1 MTRASGALILAMSG
15 IIAVYQS
22 FPAHSQSRTS
32 EPRALEIFITAN
44 RVPTSIQRTGSAITV
59 IRAEE
64 IQKTHSGSL
73 VDALRFVPGLD
84 ITETGGP
91 GASTSVRIRGT
102 NPGQVLVLVD
112 GVRINDASSANGE
125 TDFGGIPGGLVER
138 IEVLRGP
145 QSALYGSDAMG
156 GVINIITRRGRGP
169 FKAFGQVE
177 GGSYGTLAGNA
188 GFYGQQGA
196 WSYSFAG
203 SGFRTDGFSRYGHR
217 VARLR
222 AGSPYEKDGTETLG
236 SFGRVGFD
244 SREGFRFEAG
254 GMITYHR
261 AEYDAA
267 FGTFPDTPSASNRRF
282 YSAFAKAELDT
293 LENKLTHAVT
303 LAASRTD
310 RMFRDTTITAASN
323 PNVATWRHTDFTG
336 DRLSAEYQ
344 GTYRLEQYGSVIFG
358 TKAER
363 EIAVTFNQ
371 NIIPLGARTKSLGGN
386 QTTLAAF
393 GLWQI
398 PLTERL
404 DVSLGG
410 RVDHVTEVDTFLT
423 WRATGAYR
431 ITETGTKLR
440 ASLGTGGKAPT
451 LYQRFGG
458 YQGSIA
464 LRAEHNLGGDI
475 GIDQEFMDGRIRVS
489 ATGFW
494 IRSRDLINF
503 QTSPTCLAN
512 ALQAFGCY
520 VNVARAE
527 STGLELEGTA
537 QLWPNTLQLRGAYT
551 YLRAKDLTTNRTL
564 ARRPESVGKIGLAFT
579 PFANWSF
586 EPSVTLVSKR
596 FSGANETQ
604 RLASYARFD
613 MLASYK
619 PTEQLELYI
628 RGENL
633 NNARYHEVWNYGT
646 TGRAFYAGMKTTW

>member
-1 MTRASGALILAMSG
+1 M
-15 IIAVYQS
+15 
-22 FPAHSQSRTS
+22 
-32 EPRALEIFITAN
+32 
-44 RVPTSIQRTGSAITV
+44 
-59 IRAEE
+59 IRADE

-91 GASTSVRIRGT
+91 GGTTAVRIRGT
-102 NPGQVLVLVD
+102 NAGQLLVLVD

-125 TDFGGIPGGLVER
+125 ADFSGIPGGLVER

-145 QSALYGSDAMG
+145 QSALYGADAMG

-188 GFYGQQGA
+188 GAYGQQGA

-217 VARLR
+217 VARLKAR
-222 AGSPYEKDGTETLG
+222 APYEKDGTETLG
-236 SFGRVGFD
+236 GFGRIGFD

-254 GMITYHR
+254 GMITFHR

-267 FGTFPDTPSASNRRF
+267 SVAFPDTPSATNRRF
-282 YSAFAKAELDT
+282 FSAFAKAELDT
-293 LENKLTHAVT
+293 FDNRLTHALT
-303 LAASRTD
+303 LTASRTD
-310 RMFRDTTITAASN
+310 RMFRDTTITVASN
-323 PNVATWRHTDFTG
+323 PNVATWRHSDFTG
-336 DRLSAEYQ
+336 DRFAAEYQ
-344 GTYRLEQYGSVIFG
+344 GTYRLEKYGSVIFG

-386 QTTLAAF
+386 QTTLSAF
-393 GLWQI
+393 GLWQV

-410 RVDHVTEVDTFLT
+410 RVDHVTDVDTFAT
-423 WRATGAYR
+423 WRATAAYR
-431 ITETGTKLR
+431 ITETGSKLR

-458 YQGSIA
+458 YQGSVA
-464 LRAEHNLGGDI
+464 LRAEHNLGADV
-475 GIDQEFMDGRIRVS
+475 GIDQDFLDGRIRIS

-503 QTSPTCLAN
+503 QNSTTCLSGI
-512 ALQAFGCY
+512 QASGCY

-527 STGLELEGTA
+527 STGFELEGTA
-537 QLWPNTLQLRGAYT
+537 QLWTGLLQLRGAYT

-564 ARRPESVGKIGLAFT
+564 ARRPESVGKIGLAIT
-579 PFANWSF
+579 PWDKWSF

-604 RLASYARFD
+604 RLAPYARFD

-619 PTEQLELYI
+619 PMEQLEIYI

>member
-1 MTRASGALILAMSG
+1 MTRASSALILGMSG
-15 IIAVYQS
+15 ILAVYQS
-22 FPAHSQSRTS
+22 FPAFSQSRTS
-32 EPRALEIFITAN
+32 EPTGLDILITAN
-44 RVPTSIQRTGSAITV
+44 RSPTSIQRTGSAITV

-91 GASTSVRIRGT
+91 GASTGVRIRGT
-102 NPGQVLVLVD
+102 NAGQTLVLVD

-125 TDFGGIPGGLVER
+125 ADFAGIPGGLIER

-169 FKAFGQVE
+169 LKAFGQVE

-188 GFYGQQGA
+188 GAYGQQGA

-222 AGSPYEKDGTETLG
+222 AGAPYEKDGTETLG
-236 SFGRVGFD
+236 GFGRVGFD
-244 SREGFRFEAG
+244 AREGFRFEAG
-254 GMITYHR
+254 GMITFHR

-267 FGTFPDTPSASNRRF
+267 FGAFPDTPSASNRRF
-282 YSAFAKAELDT
+282 FSAFAKAELDT
-293 LENKLTHAVT
+293 LENKLTHALT
-303 LAASRTD
+303 LTASRTD

-336 DRLSAEYQ
+336 DRFATEYQ
-344 GTYRLEQYGSVIFG
+344 GTYRLERYGSVIFG
-358 TKAER
+358 TKTER

-386 QTTLAAF
+386 QTTLSAF
-393 GLWQI
+393 GLWQV

-410 RVDHVTEVDTFLT
+410 RLDHVTDVDTFLT
-423 WRATGAYR
+423 WRVTGAYR

-451 LYQRFGG
+451 LFQRFGG
-458 YQGSIA
+458 YQGSEA
-464 LRAEHNLGGDI
+464 LQAEHNLGGDV
-475 GIDQEFMDGRIRVS
+475 GIDQEFLDGRVRIS
-489 ATGFW
+489 TTGFW

-503 QTSPTCLAN
+503 QTSPTCLAVP
-512 ALQAFGCY
+512 LQAFGCY

-527 STGLELEGTA
+527 STGFELEGTA
-537 QLWPNTLQLRGAYT
+537 QLWTGMLQLRGAYT

-564 ARRPESVGKIGLAFT
+564 ARRPESVGKIGLVIT

-604 RLASYARFD
+604 RLAPYARFD

-619 PTEQLELYI
+619 PTEQVELYI

>member
-1 MTRASGALILAMSG
+1 MTRASSALILGMSG
-15 IIAVYQS
+15 ILAVYQS
-22 FPAHSQSRTS
+22 FPAFSQSRTS
-32 EPRALEIFITAN
+32 EPRGLDILVTAN
-44 RVPTSIQRTGSAITV
+44 RSPTSIQRTGSAITV
-59 IRAEE
+59 IRAED

-156 GVINIITRRGRGP
+156 GVVNIITRRGRGP

-188 GFYGQQGA
+188 GAYGQQGA

-222 AGSPYEKDGTETLG
+222 AGAPYEKDGTETLG
-236 SFGRVGFD
+236 GFGRVGFD
-244 SREGFRFEAG
+244 AREGFRFEAG
-254 GMITYHR
+254 GMITFHR

-282 YSAFAKAELDT
+282 FSAFAKAELDT
-293 LENKLTHAVT
+293 LDNRLTHGLT
-303 LAASRTD
+303 LTASRTD
-310 RMFRDTTITAASN
+310 RMFRDTSITAASN

-336 DRLSAEYQ
+336 DRLAAEYQ
-344 GTYRLEQYGSVIFG
+344 GTYRLERYGSVIFG

-371 NIIPLGARTKSLGGN
+371 TIIPPGARTKSLGGN
-386 QTTLAAF
+386 QTTLSAF
-393 GLWQI
+393 GLWQV

-410 RVDHVTEVDTFLT
+410 RVDHVTDVDTFFT

-458 YQGSIA
+458 YQGSVA
-464 LRAEHNLGGDI
+464 LRAEHNLGGDV
-475 GIDQEFMDGRIRVS
+475 GIDQEFLDGRVRIS

-537 QLWPNTLQLRGAYT
+537 QIWTGLLQLRGAYT

-564 ARRPESVGKIGLAFT
+564 ARRPESIGKIGLAIT

-619 PTEQLELYI
+619 PTEQVELYI